1 MPLRIL
7 VQLLEYFLGRLRG
20 DGEFTP
26 YRAQAKQIELR
37 SVLLPAPDSTR
48 PSTEKLEKIDH
59 ECSLRSD
66 LNPDWPVRPLALS
79 ERGAPITLVPEDPG
93 GETLDGYL
101 EAMEIKQF
109 LGLAV
114 GFTTTLAALHEREL
128 IHEGVKPTN
137 VLAHSSTDQA
147 GLMDFGIASRLWREH
162 QAPEPP
168 GFIAGTV
175 PDMAPERTGRKNRS
189 IDSRSDVYALDGTLY
204 EMLNGNL
211 PFTASGPVEWVH
223 CHIARHP
230 VPPHDRAKGVPA
242 CVSAIVMK
250 LDAKTPE
257 EPFQTPFGVESDLRR
272 RVAEWEPYKFIADVS
287 LAHDAADCLLIRERL
302 YGRARELAI
311 SLIAFGRVLAGGREL
326 VLGSGYSR
334 IGKSAVVNEPHMP
347 LVPESPQQAGRRFRL
362 AGAALGI
369 LSRLRLSVLLPFS
382 GERTGPGRL
391 IFCGF

>member
-1 MPLRIL
+1 M
-7 VQLLEYFLGRLRG
+7 QLSEYFLRRLRG
-20 DGEFTP
+20 DGEFTL
-26 YRAQAKQIELR
+26 YRAHAKQIEPP

-48 PSTEKLEKIDH
+48 PSTETLEKIDH
-59 ECSLRSD
+59 ECSLRSELNRD
-66 LNPDWPVRPLALS
+66 LSVRPVALS
-79 ERGAPITLVPEDPG
+79 ERGAPITLVLEDPA
-93 GETLDGYL
+93 GETLDGYP

-114 GFTTTLAALHEREL
+114 GFTTTLEALHERER

-147 GLMDFGIASRLWREH
+147 WLMDFGIASRLRREH

-204 EMLNGNL
+204 ELLSGNL
-211 PFTASGPVEWVH
+211 PFTASDPVEWVH
-223 CHIARHP
+223 CHIPRHP
-230 VPPHDRAKGVPA
+230 VRPHDRAKSVPA

-257 EPFQTPFGVESDLRR
+257 ERYQTAFGVESDLRR

-287 LAHDAADCLLIRERL
+287 PAHDAADCLLILERL

-311 SLIAFGRVLAGGREL
+311 PLIAFGRVLAGGREL
-326 VLGSGYSR
+326 VQGSGYSR
-334 IGKSAVVNEPHMP
+334 IGKSAVVNELHKP
-347 LVPESPQQAGRRFRL
+347 LVPEFPQQQPSAGSAWPERL
-362 AGAALGI
+362 WA
-369 LSRLRLSVLLPFS
+369 S
-382 GERTGPGRL
+382 
-391 IFCGF
+391 